1 MYIPRFL
8 TSRLETLARN
18 FPVVVV
24 SGARQVGNSTF
35 LEHVFGARAER
46 VVFDPVQDIGNARRD
61 PDLFLDNHPAPVILD
76 EIQYVP
82 ELVAALKR
90 RVDQKRQPGQ
100 FFLTG
105 SQQWHVLRSLAESL
119 AGRAVFL
126 DLEGFCL
133 GEIARAEAGSAWLGD
148 WLQDPEGFPGR
159 RRVRLG
165 LDMGAFELVW
175 RGSLPDAVALPLEA
189 LPDFWGAYFRTYVE
203 RDVRLLAE
211 VSDWHTF
218 GRFVRL
224 AAALSAQEINAS
236 QLGRELGITP
246 QTARRWL
253 DLLMATFQWHELPA
267 YAGNAVK
274 RVSGKPKGYFGDTG
288 LACWAQAISTPAA
301 LGGHPSW
308 GHLFETCVVSELR
321 KQIALLSPAPR
332 LHHWRSAGGAEVDL
346 LLERDGR
353 FFPVEIK
360 AKTRITRADARG
372 IKAFRE
378 SYPGLEVAPG
388 LVIAPCER
396 MERISEHAFAMP
408 WDLGVPV
415 PADGQG

>member
-8 TSRLETLARN
+8 TARLEALVRS

-24 SGARQVGNSTF
+24 SGARQVGKST
-35 LEHVFGARAER
+35 LLKQVFGRQAEM
-46 VVFDPVQDIGNARRD
+46 VVFDPVQDIGNARQD

-76 EIQYVP
+76 EVQYVP

-90 RVDQKRQPGQ
+90 RVDLDRRPGQ
-100 FFLTG
+100 YLLTG

-133 GEIARAEAGSAWLGD
+133 GETAQDKASSAWLGD
-148 WLQDPEGFPGR
+148 WIRDPEAFVQQRRGR
-159 RRVRLG
+159 LE
-165 LDMGAFELVW
+165 LPHPPFELVW
-175 RGSLPDAVALPLEA
+175 RGTLPDAVSLPQEA
-189 LPDFWGAYFRTYVE
+189 VPDFWGAYFRTYVE
-203 RDVRLLAE
+203 RDVRLLTE

-224 AAALSAQEINAS
+224 AAALTAQEINAS

-253 DLLMATFQWHELPA
+253 ELLVATFQWYEVPA
-267 YAGNAVK
+267 YSGNAIK
-274 RVSGKPKGYFGDTG
+274 RVSGKPKGYLGDTG
-288 LACWAQAISTPAA
+288 LACWAQAVSSPAA
-301 LGGHPSW
+301 LGGHPLW
-308 GHLFETCVVSELR
+308 GRLFESFVASELR
-321 KQIALLSPAPR
+321 KQMATLSPAPR
-332 LHHWRSAGGAEVDL
+332 MHHWRSAGGAEVDL

-353 FFPVEIK
+353 FFPIEIK
-360 AKTRITRADARG
+360 AKSKVSRADTRG

-378 SYPGLEVAPG
+378 AYPVLKVAPG

-396 MERISEHAFAMP
+396 MERISDLDYAMP
-408 WDLGVPV
+408 WDLGGPV
-415 PADGQG
+415 ESVMG

>member
-1 MYIPRFL
+1 MYLPRFL
-8 TSRLETLARN
+8 SSRLETLFRH

-24 SGARQVGNSTF
+24 SGARQVGKSTL
-35 LEHVFGARAER
+35 LEHVFGPKMDV
-46 VVFDPVQDIGNARRD
+46 VVFDPVQDIGNARQD

-90 RVDQKRQPGQ
+90 RVDRDRGPGRYL
-100 FFLTG
+100 LTG

-133 GEIARAEAGSAWLGD
+133 GEQAQADPQDAWLGA
-148 WLQDPEGFPGR
+148 WLRDPEAFRNRGR
-159 RRVRLG
+159 ARLG
-165 LDMGAFELVW
+165 LARTPFEVIW
-175 RGSLPDAVALPLEA
+175 RGCLPEATRLPREV

-236 QLGRELGITP
+236 QLGRELGIAP
-246 QTARRWL
+246 KTARRWL
-253 DLLMATFQWHELPA
+253 DLLVATYQWFEVPLFS
-267 YAGNAVK
+267 GNAIK
-274 RVSGKPKGYFGDTG
+274 RTAGKPKGYLADTG
-288 LACWAQAISTPAA
+288 LACWAQAITTPAA
-301 LGGHPSW
+301 LGGHPLW
-308 GHLFETCVVSELR
+308 GHLFETFVAAELR
-321 KQIALLSPAPR
+321 KQMALLSPAPR
-332 LHHWRSAGGAEVDL
+332 LHHWRSPGGAEVDF
-346 LLERDGR
+346 LLEIDGR
-353 FFPVEIK
+353 LFPMEVK
-360 AKTRITRADARG
+360 AKTRITGNDARG
-372 IKAFRE
+372 ILAFRE
-378 SYPGLEVAPG
+378 AHPGMKIAPG

-396 MERISEHAFAMP
+396 MERVAEQVFTLP
-408 WDLGVPV
+408 WD
-415 PADGQG
+415 A